1 MKKAPRSNMIF
12 CAWLILAQSAL
23 VSAPGHCDP
32 LAARSSQQLAFLR
45 GAKET
50 MLIGGST
57 LRLQASI
64 WRNFMPVIIDPN
76 STRLGATISLIDVNE
91 KPVLPTL
98 HAETVWVVQGDRVW
112 KTNKIEEKEGDDAN
126 PSIRS
131 FTVGNGP
138 KWPTQSYVDV
148 FVRISDRSGVHYLLV
163 LRHQIIGRAV

>member
-1 MKKAPRSNMIF
+1 MKKTPRSPVIF

-23 VSAPGHCDP
+23 VSTPGLSEP
-32 LAARSSQQLAFLR
+32 LADRSSQQLAFTR
-45 GAKET
+45 GAKEK
-50 MLIGGST
+50 MVIEGAT

-64 WRNFMPVIIDPN
+64 WRNFMPVIIDAN
-76 STRLGATISLIDVNE
+76 STRLRATISLVDVNE
-91 KPVLPTL
+91 KPVPPTI

-112 KTNKIEEKEGDDAN
+112 KTNKVEEDEGDDAN

-148 FVRISDRSGVHYLLV
+148 YVRIADQNGVHYLLV

>member
-1 MKKAPRSNMIF
+1 MKKAPRSQMIF
-12 CAWLILAQSAL
+12 CAWLVLAQSAL
-23 VSAPGHCDP
+23 VSTPVLSDP
-32 LAARSSQQLAFLR
+32 LADRSSQPLAFPH

-50 MLIGGST
+50 VVIEGST

-64 WRNFMPVIIDPN
+64 WRNFMPVIIDAN
-76 STRLGATISLIDVNE
+76 STRLRATISLIDVNE
-91 KPVLPTL
+91 KPVPPTL
-98 HAETVWVVQGDRVW
+98 HAETLWVVQGDRVW
-112 KTNKIEEKEGDDAN
+112 KTNKVEEQEGDDAN

-148 FVRISDRSGVHYLLV
+148 FVRIADQNGVHYLLV